1 MNRSKEAVLDADFAL
16 ARASIL
22 EVAAFL
28 DRVERG
34 AGEADYRYEAIKKIL
49 PILQT
54 EGSNHVREILEI
66 LSYTDTEVP
75 ETAKTKTASGAPK

>member
-1 MNRSKEAVLDADFAL
+1 MRRSKEAVLDADFAS

-22 EVAAFL
+22 DVAAFL

-34 AGEADYRYEAIKKIL
+34 EGEADYRYEAIKKIL
-49 PILQT
+49 PLLQT
-54 EGSNHVREILEI
+54 EGSHHVREILEA